1 MRRDWNSTSWVFLFT
16 WIAACPIPA
25 IASPPLVSL
34 QEDGSLVIAAAKGSI
49 SDFVKQ
55 GTPRQSVQIGDQS
68 CNVSYSPNSA
78 GKKIILIS
86 VPANAA
92 NPAVFDLAKNRV
104 VVPAKSAL
112 RITLGAD
119 NQVEKMDGNPPESV
133 QFTPIPSG
141 SVSAVSP
148 DPPPLASASS
158 PAPSQ
163 SSPVPS
169 ASISPE
175 AVPMEEKI
183 IAAETSSTSP
193 QSPTSASSPP
203 ASETVPLAMEEEPL
217 FPSGWPGKR
226 LEAPI
231 PQSQMEEDQFYV
243 RTEFGPRFVSAMN
256 LVSVAGPNGNYGIL
270 NQKEIAFSTGY
281 RQDLDLGVWLTD
293 WFGLA
298 IETGFALNAVRG
310 NTDGMTVSSTT
321 FWTVPL
327 LAQLCF
333 QYPNDS
339 GWIPYINFGFG
350 GGWTIFKVGGINYT
364 QPGGASIPL
373 PLSGTGNSVNN
384 AYQIA
389 AGVRYRLY
397 EELSI
402 TLAYK
407 FYGNSQ
413 ANVNLDNGVTA
424 TLGSPVTNS
433 AEVGVNFSF

>member
-1 MRRDWNSTSWVFLFT
+1 MRKSWNSTFWVYIFLFFCGGSLV
-16 WIAACPIPA
+16 WSS
-25 IASPPLVSL
+25 SPFVSL
-34 QEDGSLVIAAAKGSI
+34 QEDGSLVVADSKGSI

-55 GTPRQSVQIGDQS
+55 GTPRQSIQIAGQN
-68 CNVSYSPNSA
+68 CNVSYGFNSA
-78 GKKIILIS
+78 GKKTILIS
-86 VPANAA
+86 VPTVATS
-92 NPAVFDLAKNRV
+92 PVVFALGENEITI
-104 VVPAKSAL
+104 PAKSAL
-112 RITLGAD
+112 RITLGPD
-119 NQVEKMDGNPPESV
+119 NRIEKMDGNPAETVRFNPIS
-133 QFTPIPSG
+133 TPPIPPSL
-141 SVSAVSP
+141 P
-148 DPPPLASASS
+148 T
-158 PAPSQ
+158 APEALPSTQ
-163 SSPVPS
+163 TSPVP
-169 ASISPE
+169 A
-175 AVPMEEKI
+175 
-183 IAAETSSTSP
+183 TTSP
-193 QSPTSASSPP
+193 SAVLPPPGKLTSPTAAPNSVTPDADQ
-203 ASETVPLAMEEEPL
+203 L
-217 FPSGWPGKR
+217 FSSGWPGKL

-231 PQSQMEEDQFYV
+231 PEAQMAEDQFYV
-243 RTEFGPRFVSAMN
+243 RTEFGPRFVSSMN
-256 LVSVAGPNGNYGIL
+256 LVSVSGPNGNYGIL

-281 RQDLDLGVWLTD
+281 RQDLDVGVWLTD

-298 IETGFALNAVRG
+298 LETGFALNAVRG
-310 NTDGMTVSSTT
+310 NTEGMSVSSST

-364 QPGGASIPL
+364 QPGGASIPF

-402 TLAYK
+402 SLAYK

-413 ANVNLDNGVTA
+413 ANINLDNGVQA

-433 AEVGVNFSF
+433 AELGVNFSF